1 MAFFCTFLTT
11 AWPQP
16 GAVRSIRGE
25 PGSAANHQ
33 AFASPCCLAFPQGLH
48 DPHLRRVGFRV
59 SKTTHAACRLPAWA
73 VQGPAYYS
81 ELPKT
86 LRTVP
91 TYSVYGRIARLL
103 RAPLESALPAH
114 GEIARPQAVDRSG
127 ACSVSHESERASTEI
142 SPLPILPKT

>member
-1 MAFFCTFLTT
+1 MAGRLLFQLALFCTFLTT

-16 GAVRSIRGE
+16 RAVRSIRGE
-25 PGSAANHQ
+25 PGSAANRQ

-73 VQGPAYYS
+73 ARGPAYYS

-86 LRTVP
+86 LRSVP
-91 TYSVYGRIARLL
+91 TYSVYDRIVRLL
-103 RAPLESALPAH
+103 RAPLEPALLLMAQ
-114 GEIARPQAVDRSG
+114 ARSPGGYSFRRSFKMRRTAFTG
-127 ACSVSHESERASTEI
+127 KST
-142 SPLPILPKT
+142 